1 VGTHRD
7 AIASTLPAGLLDELR
22 ADAVHRV
29 RPTEL
34 ARVRRR
40 MQTLSLDAPEV
51 IAGIADGLIDTTDVA
66 SS

>member
-1 VGTHRD
+1 MGTHRD

-22 ADAVHRV
+22 ADAVHQV
-29 RPTEL
+29 RQAEL

-51 IAGIADGLIDTTDVA
+51 IAGIADGLIGTIDVA